1 MFRSAVPSGPPAGVH
16 EAQELRDKDP
26 KAWHGKGVLKAVEN
40 INKLLAPMFVGKLE
54 IDESNQS
61 AMDKMLLNLDGTE
74 NKSRIGANAL
84 LGVSIAICKAGA
96 AKKGVP
102 LYKHIAQ
109 LAGNTDFILPVPAF
123 NFISGGSQ
131 TGNALAMQEFFLM
144 PAGATTFAEAMK
156 MGSETYHHLKK
167 LIQLK
172 YGQDSTNV
180 GDEGSFA
187 PQIKTTEE
195 ALELLKRAIEKAGYT
210 GRMLMA
216 LDASAQSFCK
226 GGRYDLDMKNPK
238 SDPATWLIAE
248 ELFDYYRGFVSKY
261 PLVSIE
267 DAYGHEDW
275 DGWNKITSALNIQF
289 VGDEL
294 LLSNPNRIQTAIEK
308 KACNCLLLKINQI
321 GTVTEAIDAFKLS
334 QTAKWGCMVSH
345 RSGETDDIFISHL
358 AVGLGTGQI
367 KAGAPCRG
375 DRVIKYNELLRIE
388 EDLGGNGRYAGRHF
402 RNPKQTRC

>member
-1 MFRSAVPSGPPAGVH
+1 
-16 EAQELRDKDP
+16 
-26 KAWHGKGVLKAVEN
+26 
-40 INKLLAPMFVGKLE
+40 
-54 IDESNQS
+54 
-61 AMDKMLLNLDGTE
+61 MDFYLT
-74 NKSRIGANAL
+74 GAC
-84 LGVSIAICKAGA
+84 V
-96 AKKGVP
+96 
-102 LYKHIAQ
+102 Q
-109 LAGNTDFILPVPAF
+109 LH
-123 NFISGGSQ
+123 SGGML
-131 TGNALAMQEFFLM
+131 TGNVLAIQECLLM

-167 LIQLK
+167 LIQVK
-172 YGQDSTNV
+172 YGQDATNV

-187 PQIKTTEE
+187 PNIKTTEE

-216 LDASAQSFCK
+216 LDAGAASFCK

-238 SDPATWLIAE
+238 SDPATWLVPE

-267 DAYGHEDW
+267 DAYGREKW
-275 DGWNKITSALNIQF
+275 DAWTKIMSALNIQL

-294 LLSNPNRIQTAIEK
+294 LVSNPNRIQTAIEK
-308 KACNCLLLKINQI
+308 KACNGLLLKINQI

-334 QTAKWGCMVSH
+334 QSANWGCMVSH
-345 RSGETDDIFISHL
+345 RSGETDDTFISHL

-375 DRVIKYNELLRIE
+375 DRVIKYKELLRIE
-388 EDLGGNGRYAGRHF
+388 EDLEGNGRYAGRNF
-402 RNPKQTRC
+402 RNPKQIRC